1 MMIYRIRLSFTQK
14 RGVLISVNVETLNIL
29 KSEIKEIKKLTNV
42 NSVEMVKDKCKV
54 FIRVRIIMIRSKYYP
69 LNKKGF
75 AINTIIL
82 TFYIYI
88 QTIKTINPFFQY
100 PSESPLN
107 TLCIV

>member
-1 MMIYRIRLSFTQK
+1 
-14 RGVLISVNVETLNIL
+14 
-29 KSEIKEIKKLTNV
+29 
-42 NSVEMVKDKCKV
+42 
-54 FIRVRIIMIRSKYYP
+54 MIRSKYYP